1 VIYFRILAVAG
12 ATNLLLLTFLLPVS
26 ALLLG
31 FVFLSESLTPESID
45 GMALIG
51 IGLTA
56 IDGRIWKA
64 MKIALVPCLS

>member
-12 ATNLLLLTFLLPVS
+12 ATSLLLLTFLLPVS

>member
-1 VIYFRILAVAG
+1 VIYLRILAVAG
-12 ATNLLLLTFLLPVS
+12 ATSLLLLTFLLPVS